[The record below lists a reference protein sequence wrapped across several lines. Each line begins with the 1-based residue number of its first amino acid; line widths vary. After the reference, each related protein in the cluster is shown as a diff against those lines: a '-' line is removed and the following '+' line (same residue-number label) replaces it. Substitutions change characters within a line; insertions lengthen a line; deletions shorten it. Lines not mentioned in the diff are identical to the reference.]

1 MKRILDNWPINCYKE
16 PYKCRLPQESQLKCY
31 FLVKRTTSYLV
42 CPLRASMNIGPR
54 SENAIDNPNPPL
66 PVPSLRVDPSN
77 ENTIRLTFR
86 ALALRQSLR
95 RRSNARNIC
104 L

>member
-1 MKRILDNWPINCYKE
+1 MH
-16 PYKCRLPQESQLKCY
+16 
-31 FLVKRTTSYLV
+31 
-42 CPLRASMNIGPR
+42 IGPR

-77 ENTIRLTFR
+77 ENTIRLTFQ

-95 RRSNARNIC
+95 RRSNA
-104 L
+104 